1 MKKTLAML
9 LALFLMLT
17 TLSACSGSSSDD
29 GTKKEEGNSTAQNN
43 KFSTLAIEETVIYE
57 GNNVKIVTDKLFESE
72 NDITVLLSVENPS
85 NKDIAFNEKNC
96 LINGFHT
103 LSECYSSKEHSTIS
117 IQIKKEHM
125 EFYGKKYWGTDQILT
140 IACPMAT
147 LTIDGEEIAVPFT
160 LTTNAAADNE
170 VNVDRSGDKIY
181 EKDGITIIFK
191 GTEPDAL
198 GEHVTMLIINETAA
212 NLIVETSDGS
222 INGVDDSLSSMFQ
235 LVYPNSI
242 TLARLL
248 IEPSDLENNGIDK
261 AEILQFAFRFTN
273 ADNYKFLYKSEK
285 VEIDLTK

>member
-1 MKKTLAML
+1 MVNNNINFKGDFTMLKK
-9 LALFLMLT
+9 
-17 TLSACSGSSSDD
+17 
-29 GTKKEEGNSTAQNN
+29 
-43 KFSTLAIEETVIYE
+43 Y
-57 GNNVKIVTDKLFESE
+57 
-72 NDITVLLSVENPS
+72 
-85 NKDIAFNEKNC
+85 
-96 LINGFHT
+96 
-103 LSECYSSKEHSTIS
+103 

-160 LTTNAAADNE
+160 LTTNAAADNT
-170 VNVDRSGDKIY
+170 VNVDLSGDKIY

-191 GTEPDAL
+191 GTEPRDL
-198 GEHVTMLIINETAA
+198 GEHVTMLIINETDA

-222 INGVDDSLSSMFQ
+222 INGIDDSLSSMFE

-261 AEILQFAFRFTN
+261 AEILRFAFRFTN